1 MHSKVW
7 NSIWIV
13 FCLASCQTKTAEV
26 QTTDLK
32 NWQFQYQGEWHVA
45 TVPGN
50 NFSDL
55 LSHGFIPNPFYG
67 TNEDSVQWVAEKEWV
82 YRTTFSSDEA
92 KNQTLIFKGLDTYA
106 EIFLNDSL
114 ILKTDNMFRTYELEV
129 SQLLEETNSL
139 QIHFL
144 PPHIEEE
151 TKIKDLGYKLP
162 GGSRVFTRKAGF
174 HYGWDWGPIIKPA
187 GIWRPVE
194 LQSWDACKLTDIH
207 ISQDNI
213 KDSIARLTIGIE
225 IESSCEKMISITTT
239 TLDKICKD
247 FKLKKGTNRL
257 NMLVNIPNPKRWWP
271 RGHGEQHM
279 YDVSVAVSDENGL
292 IDSGKEKVGIRTVS
306 VAHKESP
313 EKNDGFYFEINDKPI
328 FMKGANYI
336 PQDNLQNRITDQ
348 DYRDLLED
356 AVDANMNMLRVWGG
370 GIYEEDIFYDL
381 CDSLGVLLWQ
391 DFMFACAM
399 YPSDSLFLENVKEE
413 AQQNIRRLRNH
424 PSIVLWCGNNENS
437 EGWHRW
443 GWQDAYTQAQKEKIW
458 AGYQKVFQDILP
470 RAVEGGGIQRFYWE
484 TSPKFGRGDARHQFE
499 GDAHYWGVWHDA
511 EPFENFEKKVP
522 RFMSEFGFQS
532 FPEMSTIAQF
542 ADSSQWS
549 LGSEVMQSHQK
560 HPRGNS
566 LILEYMQR
574 EYPVP
579 SDFDKFV
586 YASQILQAEG
596 MRIGLEAHRRSQP
609 YCMGTLYWQLNDCW
623 PVASWSSRD
632 YYGNWKALHYTA
644 QDIFAPIALSLSK
657 DEEGFIDLWSMSE
670 LDSTFA
676 DTFVVQLYDMQG
688 RELWPTH
695 EEAVS
700 INTGA
705 QLLKGK
711 MNLYSEGQFMI
722 CELKNTKVNSKTL
735 FASSVK
741 EMRFEQ
747 PTIQAF
753 WEGDTLSLNTDIP
766 AFQVYLH
773 GIDGQFS
780 DNFFTLLPN
789 KEKKV
794 VFTGADKKGLKTY
807 TLADL
812 NDKE

>member
-1 MHSKVW
+1 MRLKTWH
-7 NSIWIV
+7 SIWIV
-13 FCLASCQTKTAEV
+13 LLLTACQQKTVEV
-26 QTTDLK
+26 GSITLD
-32 NWQFQYQGEWHVA
+32 NWQFQYQGEWHEA

-55 LSHGFIPNPFYG
+55 LNHGFITDPFYG
-67 TNEDSVQWVAEKEWV
+67 TNEDSVQWVAEREWV
-82 YRTTFSSDEA
+82 YRTTFSSTRA
-92 KNQTLIFKGLDTYA
+92 KNQTLIFNGLDTYA
-106 EIFLNDSL
+106 EVFLNDSL
-114 ILKTDNMFRTYELEV
+114 ILKSDNMFRTYEVEV
-129 SQLLEETNSL
+129 SKFLKAENSL

-144 PPHIEEE
+144 PPHLEEE
-151 TKIKDLGYKLP
+151 KKIADLGYELP

-174 HYGWDWGPIIKPA
+174 HYGWDWGPKITPA

-194 LQSWDACKLTDIH
+194 LQSWDACKLTDVH

-213 KDSIARLTIGIE
+213 KDSIANLMVGIE
-225 IESSCEKMISITTT
+225 IESSCEKTISITTW
-239 TLDKICKD
+239 DKTWQD
-247 FKLKKGTNRL
+247 FQLKKGINRL
-257 NMLVNIPNPKRWWP
+257 NMFVNIPNPKRWWP

-279 YDVSVAVSDENGL
+279 YDISVAIADENGL
-292 IDSGKEKVGIRTVS
+292 IDTRTEKVGIRTVF
-306 VAHKESP
+306 VAHKESTA
-313 EKNDGFYFEINDKPI
+313 KNDGFYFEINGKPI

-336 PQDNLQNRITDQ
+336 PQDNLQNRVTDQ
-348 DYRDLLED
+348 DYRDLLQD

-381 CDSLGVLLWQ
+381 CDSLGILIWQ

-399 YPSDSLFLENVKEE
+399 YPSDSLFLENVEEE
-413 AQQNIRRLRNH
+413 ARQNVRRLQNH
-424 PSIVLWCGNNENS
+424 PSIALWCGNNENS

-443 GWQDAYTQAQKEKIW
+443 GWQDAYSETQKEEIW
-458 AGYQKVFQDILP
+458 GGYQKVFQDILP
-470 RAVEGGGIQRFYWE
+470 RTVGDSYWRFYWE

-511 EPFENFEKKVP
+511 EPFTNFEKKVP

-542 ADSSQWS
+542 ADSSQWK
-549 LGSEVMQSHQK
+549 LDSEVMKSHQK

-566 LILEYMQR
+566 LILDYMQR

-579 SDFDKFV
+579 TDFDKFV

-596 MRIGLEAHRRSQP
+596 MRIGLEVHRRSQP

-632 YYGNWKALHYTA
+632 YFGNWKALHYTA
-644 QDIFAPIALSLSK
+644 QEVFAPVSLSLSM

-670 LDSTFA
+670 LDSAFT
-676 DTFVVQLYDMQG
+676 DTFVVRLYDMQG

-695 EEAVS
+695 EEEVS
-700 INTGA
+700 IHAGA

-711 MNLYSEGQFMI
+711 MDLYSEGQFMI
-722 CELKNTKVNSKTL
+722 CELKNQGVKSKTL
-735 FASSVK
+735 FTSPLK
-741 EMRFEQ
+741 EMHFEQ
-747 PTIQAF
+747 PNIQTT
-753 WEGDTLSLNTDIP
+753 WKGDSLMISTDIP
-766 AFQVYLH
+766 AFHVYLH
-773 GIDGQFS
+773 GMEGHFS

-789 KEKKV
+789 QQKV
-794 VFTGADKKGLKTY
+794 VVCTAPNKEQLKVY
-807 TLADL
+807 SLADL
-812 NDKE
+812 FQ